1 MQQKRGPSRSG
12 TSRPL
17 GASLGKGRQ
26 AVSAEKKETKMI
38 YQLSLQTTGLAVG
51 LLLFLSHALGLIK
64 PSASIQFARAFPRSR
79 VAATVLLL
87 LAAVWSFLLVTEI
100 DLGEFSRL
108 RSLMLLGIV
117 VGAVASWIYVDEFL
131 AVRAL
136 GMLLLL
142 ASEPLLESCALRSE
156 QSRLLLVSLAY
167 AWVIAGLF
175 FVGMP
180 YLLRDAVKI
189 LTSKKQIWLLVAL
202 GGFFYGAALMTA
214 ALIWW

>member
-1 MQQKRGPSRSG
+1 
-12 TSRPL
+12 
-17 GASLGKGRQ
+17 
-26 AVSAEKKETKMI
+26 MI

-117 VGAVASWIYVDEFL
+117 VGAVASWIYVEEFL

-156 QSRLLLVSLAY
+156 GSRLLLVSLAY